1 MLRPDGRRKTKDE
14 GRKTKAHMAMTHK
27 ERMLATLRGEP
38 TDRMPWAPR
47 LDLWYNAHS
56 RAGTLPPE
64 YRGAD
69 LADITDDLDMGFHAV
84 VPHFKDLRAAEDDR
98 DRALGIY
105 NLWTMPYATVLEG
118 VEVRTESR
126 GDETI
131 VEYRTPVGTLRT
143 KVLYDER
150 MRRAGISITHITEYA
165 IKRPEDYE
173 AVGYLFE
180 RARVVP
186 NYEGYE
192 AFADRVGDRGLAV
205 GFISLAGSPMHLLQR
220 ELMPM
225 ELFFYELYDHPDE
238 LARCAAQIGAYFDRV
253 FEVAVGCPAEVFL
266 FGANYDA
273 RVTYPPFFEAHILP
287 WLKRFADI
295 LHPEGKFLLTHTDEE
310 NTGLLDHYLAS
321 EIDIA
326 DSVCPVPM
334 TKLSLRQ
341 VRDRFDGQ
349 ITIMGGI
356 PSVALLRNSM
366 ADAEFEAYLDRFFSE
381 LGAGDRLILGISD
394 TTPPGAEFER
404 IRKIEE
410 YVRAFGG
417 VGRRA

>member
-1 MLRPDGRRKTKDE
+1 
-14 GRKTKAHMAMTHK
+14 
-27 ERMLATLRGEP
+27 MLATLGGEP

-47 LDLWYNAHS
+47 LDLWYNAHG

-64 YRGAD
+64 YQGAS
-69 LADITDDLDMGFHAV
+69 LADITDDLDIGFHAV
-84 VPHFKDLRAAEDDR
+84 VPNFKDLHDPGDDR
-98 DRALGIY
+98 DRGLGIY
-105 NLWTMPYATVLEG
+105 NLWTMPYATVLED
-118 VEVRTESR
+118 VEVRTEYR
-126 GDETI
+126 GDETV
-131 VEYRTPVGTLRT
+131 VEYRTPVGDLRT
-143 KVLYDER
+143 SVLYDEN

-180 RARVVP
+180 HARVVP
-186 NYEGYE
+186 NYEGYKT
-192 AFADRVGDRGLAV
+192 FADRVGDRGLAV

-220 ELMPM
+220 ELMPV
-225 ELFFYELYDHPDE
+225 EFFFYELYDHPKE
-238 LARCAAQIGAYFDRV
+238 LARCAARIGSYFGRA
-253 FEVAVGCPAEVFL
+253 FEVAAGCPAKVLL

-273 RVTYPPFFEAHILP
+273 RVTYPPFFERHILP
-287 WLKRFADI
+287 WLKRFADV
-295 LHPEGKFLLTHTDEE
+295 LHREGKFLLTHTDGE
-310 NTGLLDHYLAS
+310 NTGLLDCYLES
-321 EIDIA
+321 EVDIA
-326 DSVCPVPM
+326 DSICPVPM
-334 TKLSLRQ
+334 TKLSLKQ
-341 VRDRFDGQ
+341 VRDRFDGR

-381 LGAGDRLILGISD
+381 LGAGDHLILGISD

-404 IRKIEE
+404 IRRVGE